1 MAYYTY
7 TQAPIGRFVERD
19 CGNYFEYS
27 LNDDEDGWS
36 NDWPHKVWVGSE
48 GPCGDRGYRYAH
60 VKRTVA
66 YVVTDEDDAGAP
78 VVEKWILKNNTRY
91 TEELSL

>member
-1 MAYYTY
+1 MSYYTY
-7 TQAPIGRFVERD
+7 TTAPIGRFVEKD

-27 LNDDEDGWS
+27 LNDDEDGWA
-36 NDWPHKVWVGSE
+36 NHWPHKVWVGSE

-78 VVEKWILKNNTRY
+78 VVEKWSLKNNTRY
-91 TEELSL
+91 AEELSS